1 MPAAMRNGRRPQAG
15 WAVSIALALCVV
27 GFVGA
32 MQWNSSVARE
42 AFTTSAQ
49 QTLARQ
55 ITTLEGEQTDL
66 RSQIAAAEADVQ
78 RVQSAADRDPAAAYQ
93 LNEPLRAARPSVR

>member
-1 MPAAMRNGRRPQAG
+1 MTAAARNRRRPQAG

-55 ITTLEGEQTDL
+55 ITTLEGEQNDL
-66 RSQIAAAEADVQ
+66 RSQIAAAEAEVQ
-78 RVQSAADRDPAAAYQ
+78 RVQAEQTSDSAANPREKATRDG
-93 LNEPLRAARPSVR
+93 RRRR